1 MVFFIY
7 YIFLILSM
15 YKIWY
20 NKSMMSMKKY
30 LKVENLLF
38 VIMFLSLM
46 IIPLFMDIYTR
57 GLIDINTYGFGT
69 LRYRTLWMGFSISWI
84 LLILM
89 IIYLIPKNI
98 RIKVFTILSVVLN
111 IILFA
116 QVSYTQQMGKYMVV
130 SDLFVAGEGLQ
141 YIKSVFIK
149 LNVGMLLT
157 ISVGLAF
164 LVILNY
170 IDKKYIKKVDTKAN
184 KPSKKVVFFLLSGFL
199 IIRLI
204 TYLMLGSVVESNSW
218 KENYNPKNIYNNFTN
233 PNTSMFVSGFYEYH
247 FRAVYKY
254 IYNLVT
260 LDKTSLKVAIDKYN
274 YIYGSMKKNNDYTG
288 VLKDKSVVFIMMESI
303 DSWIIDEE
311 TMPTLKHLMDTGL
324 NFTNRYSPFFNGGQ
338 TINSEFALNTG
349 MYAISDKETIYD
361 IDDVDYSY
369 SVANMLK
376 NNGYKVNSFHANSG
390 DFYSRTDFHHRL
402 GYDHHYSALDM
413 KKAGLLDKN
422 KNYFSDSTF
431 ISDDKLYDLFI
442 DDNKFL
448 SFMTTYSAHLEYTL
462 DNRVYKTVEHKLDQN
477 KYGEEEYI
485 YRVLASDT
493 DKFLNILLQKL
504 ESEKKLDDVVLVLV
518 SDHYSYGYTD
528 SDYVALRKETIND
541 RKELQKTPFVIWSKD
556 LPHKEID
563 TILDTADILP
573 TLLNMLGIDY
583 NPNNYL
589 GDDVFSDTHDD
600 FVYFSD
606 GTYIKSNSC
615 ALSHEAILTKVNY
628 KIYKN
633 KAILLTNYYGK

>member
-1 MVFFIY
+1 
-7 YIFLILSM
+7 
-15 YKIWY
+15 
-20 NKSMMSMKKY
+20 MKKY
-30 LKVENLLF
+30 LNKESLLF
-38 VIMFLSLM
+38 VIMSISLM
-46 IIPLFMDIYTR
+46 VIPLFMDMHVR
-57 GLIDINTYGFGT
+57 GLIDVSTYGFNT
-69 LRYRTLWMGFSISWI
+69 LRYRTLWLGFSISWI
-84 LLILM
+84 LFFLT
-89 IIYLIPKNI
+89 IIYTVPKK
-98 RIKVFTILSVVLN
+98 RRVRVFTIIN
-111 IILFA
+111 ILLDILLFA

-141 YIKSVFIK
+141 YIKSIFIN
-149 LNVGMLLT
+149 LNLGMIFVIIVNVVL
-157 ISVGLAF
+157 

-170 IDKKYIKKVDTKAN
+170 LSRKIYNQTEKNNDYKPNKYIITVLLIGV
-184 KPSKKVVFFLLSGFL
+184 VVF
-199 IIRLI
+199 RL
-204 TYLMLGSVVESNSW
+204 YSYFMLGSVVESNSW
-218 KENYNPKNIYNNFTN
+218 KENYSAKNIYNNFTN

-260 LDKTSLKVAIDKYN
+260 LDKTLLKSNIDKYN
-274 YIYGSMKKNNDYTG
+274 YVYGSLKKDNEHTG
-288 VLKDKSVVFIMMESI
+288 ILKDKSVIFVMMESI
-303 DSWIIDEE
+303 DSWIVDEN
-311 TMPTLKHLMDTGL
+311 TMPTLKHMMDTGI
-324 NFTNRYSPFFNGGQ
+324 NFNNRYSPFFNGGQ

-361 IDDVDYSY
+361 MEDIDYNYSL
-369 SVANMLK
+369 ANILK
-376 NNGYKVNSFHANSG
+376 DNGYQVNSFHANTGS
-390 DFYSRTDFHHRL
+390 FYSRTDFHRRL
-402 GYDHHYSALDM
+402 GYDHHYSFLDM
-413 KKAGLLDKN
+413 QKAGLIDEN

-431 ISDDKLYDLFI
+431 ISDDALYDLFVR
-442 DDNKFL
+442 DGKFL
-448 SFMTTYSAHLEYTL
+448 SFMTTYSAHLEYTD
-462 DNRVYKTVEHKLDQN
+462 DNRVYKSIDHDIRKN
-477 KYGEEEYI
+477 KNYTEEEYI

-493 DKFLNILLQKL
+493 DKFLKILLEKL
-504 ESEKKLDDVVLVLV
+504 EKAKRLDDVAIVLVT
-518 SDHYSYGYTD
+518 DHYSYGYSD
-528 SDYVALRKETIND
+528 LDYVALRKDTIND

-556 LPHKEID
+556 LNHEEID

>member
-1 MVFFIY
+1 
-7 YIFLILSM
+7 
-15 YKIWY
+15 
-20 NKSMMSMKKY
+20 MKKY
-30 LKVENLLF
+30 LNKDSILYA
-38 VIMFLSLM
+38 IMFITLM
-46 IIPLFMDIYTR
+46 IFPLFMDMHVR
-57 GLIDINTYGFGT
+57 SLVDVGTYAFDT
-69 LRYRTLWMGFSISWI
+69 LRYRTLWIGFSLSWI
-84 LLILM
+84 LLILL
-89 IIYLIPKNI
+89 IIYLIPKKH
-98 RIKVFTILSVVLN
+98 RIKVFTIINVILD

-149 LNVGMLLT
+149 LNAGM
-157 ISVGLAF
+157 ILAIIVNIVF
-164 LVILNY
+164 VIILNY
-170 IDKKYIKKVDTKAN
+170 LGKKMSLQMDKKKETKPN
-184 KPSKKVVFFLLSGFL
+184 RLIIGSLIFGIVVF
-199 IIRLI
+199 RLVS
-204 TYLMLGSVVESNSW
+204 YFMLGSGVESNSW
-218 KENYNPKNIYNNFTN
+218 KENYSAKNIYNNFTN

-260 LDKTSLKVAIDKYN
+260 LDKTSLKASIDKYN
-274 YIYGSMKKNNDYTG
+274 YIYGSLKKDNEYTG
-288 VLKDKSVVFIMMESI
+288 ILKDKSVIFVMMESI
-303 DSWIIDEE
+303 DSWIVDEN
-311 TMPTLKHLMDTGL
+311 TMPTLKGMMDTGM

-338 TINSEFALNTG
+338 TINSEFSLNTG

-361 IDDVDYSY
+361 MDDVDYPY

-376 NNGYKVNSFHANSG
+376 KAGYKVNSFHANTG

-413 KKAGLLDKN
+413 QKAGLLDKN

-431 ISDDKLYDLFI
+431 ISDDKLYDLFVP
-442 DDNKFL
+442 DDKFL
-448 SFMTTYSAHLEYTL
+448 SFMTTYSAHLEYIE
-462 DNRVYKTVEHKLDQN
+462 DNRVYKTIDHDLKN
-477 KYGEEEYI
+477 YGYTDEEYI
-485 YRVLASDT
+485 YRVLANDT
-493 DKFLNILLQKL
+493 DKFLSKLLEKL
-504 ESEKKLDDVVLVLV
+504 EKDKKLDDVVIVLV
-518 SDHYSYGYTD
+518 ADHYSYGYSD

-556 LPHKEID
+556 LEHEEID

-589 GDDVFSDTHDD
+589 GDDVFSETHDD

-615 ALSHEAILTKVNY
+615 VLSHEAILTKVNY